1 MSTPDLTIGVS
12 GALAPLWIV
21 APLGVVTLLVVSGHV
36 LSLWKAEMPASRR
49 RIRIANGLLMM
60 LSIPLGVY
68 AMAVAD
74 PAVQKREFLLSWMM
88 IVGMVTLVLALA
100 AGDILNNWRLYFAE
114 KRRLT
119 REMREPAG
127 REAADAPGPC

>member
-1 MSTPDLTIGVS
+1 MSTQDLTLGVS

-60 LSIPLGVY
+60 MSIPLGVY
-68 AMAVAD
+68 ALSVAD

-88 IVGMVTLVLALA
+88 IVGLVTLVLALA

-114 KRRLT
+114 KRRLA
-119 REMREPAG
+119 REMH
-127 REAADAPGPC
+127 APGGPEAQGAAGSC

>member
-1 MSTPDLTIGVS
+1 MSTPDLTLALG

-36 LSLWKAEMPASRR
+36 LGLWRAEMPASRR

-60 LSIPLGVY
+60 MSIPLGVY
-68 AMAVAD
+68 AMSVAD

-88 IVGMVTLVLALA
+88 IVGLVTLVLALA

-114 KRRLT
+114 KRRLA
-119 REMREPAG
+119 REVHESVG
-127 REAADAPGPC
+127 RDAADAPGSC